1 MTGMEMIVCRD
12 ERQAKRVRQQVSRNP
27 NIRVVSATHP
37 SQIFGLSPQRITVCD
52 GVDLYQPFHGEGCL
66 LDLLRSRQ
74 LTWGD
79 RAVFI
84 VL

>member
-1 MTGMEMIVCRD
+1 MSVYEMIVCRD
-12 ERQAKRVRQQVSRNP
+12 ERQAGRVREQVRGNP
-27 NIRVVSATHP
+27 NIRVVSALHMRDDRGCAP
-37 SQIFGLSPQRITVCD
+37 RRITVCD
-52 GVDLYQPFHGEGCL
+52 GVDLWRDCGGDGPLGE
-66 LDLLRSRQ
+66 LLRRRQ